1 MHRGSAQ
8 ISTCP
13 LLQFLRP
20 TIFAKR
26 CTQIKFHIYNKIK
39 VDLNYS
45 LLHKFFL
52 YWLWIYFQFLIALSQ
67 LRFDFDFVL
76 SICIC
81 KNKINLEES
90 PLLNATRLYSWHS
103 VANDLCSVLSLNSN
117 IAANILKIK
126 PGRGITPVYL
136 HTNSLFCYIF
146 KHDCSLNMYCW
157 HVQCLRIFFL
167 VHFKAS
173 YIIVLLILW
182 HANSTYC

>member
-1 MHRGSAQ
+1 MHHGSAQ

-52 YWLWIYFQFLIALSQ
+52 FGFEAIFSSWLLSPNLALILILS
-67 LRFDFDFVL
+67 
-76 SICIC
+76 SW
-81 KNKINLEES
+81 S

-103 VANDLCSVLSLNSN
+103 VANALCSVLSLNSN

-136 HTNSLFCYIF
+136 HTNSLFCYIL
-146 KHDCSLNMYCW
+146 KHDFSLNMYCW
-157 HVQCLRIFFL
+157 HVQCLRIFFSGT
-167 VHFKAS
+167 F
-173 YIIVLLILW
+173 
-182 HANSTYC
+182 